1 MSQHSVTMVDFE
13 LSFTDAP
20 VLAVLILASLQN
32 GGIVGDGIHEGNIY
46 RQWLQSF
53 GDNLTSLAQG

>member
-1 MSQHSVTMVDFE
+1 MSQNSVTMVDIE

-20 VLAVLILASLQN
+20 ALAVLMLASLQN
-32 GGIVGDGIHEGNIY
+32 EGIVGDGIHEGDIY
-46 RQWLQSF
+46 RQWLHSF